1 MQILDITDPS
11 DIRQVAVYH
20 NNTVPP
26 LEYTNKVHSILKNYG
41 SPLALI
47 ERNNCGAQVV
57 DRLAH
62 DLGYEKIVSYG
73 NARAHRQNKLLGM
86 IAHTNTKH
94 KGVMNMRYWVNDV
107 RSVTLRD
114 KETLQEMRDFVRFP
128 NGSWKARKS
137 CNDDRVM
144 SLLYAL
150 YVLDPDLAVN
160 HFDIKE
166 LDSTGRPLV
175 IDQMDFGVTLF
186 EDSTSIYLDNEVVGD
201 SNYNLNPIIWG
212 MGNDQG
218 DDLADLEQHG
228 YTPLQ

>member
-1 MQILDITDPS
+1 
-11 DIRQVAVYH
+11 
-20 NNTVPP
+20 
-26 LEYTNKVHSILKNYG
+26 
-41 SPLALI
+41 
-47 ERNNCGAQVV
+47 
-57 DRLAH
+57 
-62 DLGYEKIVSYG
+62 
-73 NARAHRQNKLLGM
+73 
-86 IAHTNTKH
+86 
-94 KGVMNMRYWVNDV
+94 MRYWVNDV

-137 CNDDRVM
+137 CHDDRVM

-150 YVLDPDLAVN
+150 YILDTDLAVN

-186 EDSTSIYLDNEVVGD
+186 EDNTSIYLDNEIVGD
-201 SNYNLNPIIWG
+201 SNYNLNPILWG
-212 MGNDQG
+212 MGGDQG
-218 DDLADLEQHG
+218 VDDMADLQHHG